1 MHVVARQDPT
11 DRGLGGR
18 SSTLTLRALPTSGPG
33 ALALATALTLLLP
46 TRARAAQPVEDAL
59 EDASAPEED
68 ASAEAESE
76 PTPPPAPAPA
86 PRPESTPPP
95 ASEPSAT
102 GEAPAQPE
110 SAQAAEQDL
119 EDEGEDRDDAAAR
132 EDKPAASDG
141 ATRPQAYA
149 DGFHFGSYGR
159 VVVGGD
165 ATGRAPRDADIVARG
180 SRMDESTYT
189 ELELRREDYWEKT
202 GAYTRIVA
210 TVAFAHP
217 IFHYNADFDAKL
229 AIRNLYLEERDLGVK
244 GLGIWAGSRMYRGD
258 DIYALDFWPLDNL
271 NTIGG
276 GLSYDFKSK
285 TSLRLHAGLNQPTNP
300 FYRQFILRSPVHN
313 QLGETEVALLDR
325 QKLVSSARVSQMIGV
340 GESGGV
346 KLVGYGELHWTPSGQ
361 RELSD
366 QIYEDVPSD
375 MGFVAGGEVS
385 LFTGKRSGHLNLYG
399 RYAGGLAAYGEW
411 GAPSQLALD
420 RTASGAHEWIVAL
433 GGNYEAGPFGL
444 LAGAYLRSFRNA
456 SPALD
461 FDDVNEGIFL
471 LRPQLW
477 LTKKRW
483 LGLAL
488 EGSYQA
494 QQRGVSVENED
505 GSYAP
510 LRGSLVR
517 VGLMPFISPAGEGS
531 YTRPH
536 IRLMY
541 LLTSRDAGARSL
553 YPDDDV
559 FARRKLDHFIGLSA
573 EWWFGSTSYFR
584 N

>member
-1 MHVVARQDPT
+1 MLA
-11 DRGLGGR
+11 
-18 SSTLTLRALPTSGPG
+18 SSLALP
-33 ALALATALTLLLP
+33 AVAF
-46 TRARAAQPVEDAL
+46 AAQPTETPA
-59 EDASAPEED
+59 APPPPSAVT
-68 ASAEAESE
+68 AEPATELE
-76 PTPPPAPAPA
+76 PTPGAAETNPAAAPAEPAAPAPA
-86 PRPESTPPP
+86 PTPAAETTADSSP
-95 ASEPSAT
+95 AASAETGENVQAEASDEADEPDDADEDEPPSAPT
-102 GEAPAQPE
+102 SVE
-110 SAQAAEQDL
+110 
-119 EDEGEDRDDAAAR
+119 
-132 EDKPAASDG
+132 SDG
-141 ATRPQAYA
+141 ATEAPDYA

-159 VVVGGD
+159 VVIGGD

-180 SRMDESTYT
+180 SRWDESTYA
-189 ELELRREDYWEKT
+189 ELELRREDYWEGT
-202 GAYTRIVA
+202 GAYTRIVS
-210 TVAFAHP
+210 TVAFGHP
-217 IFHYNADFDAKL
+217 IFHYNSDFDIKL
-229 AIRNLYLEERDLGVK
+229 AVRNLYLEERDLGIK

-258 DIYALDFWPLDNL
+258 DVYVLDFWPLDNL

-285 TSLRLHAGLNQPTNP
+285 TSLRLHAGINQPNNP
-300 FYRQFILRSPVHN
+300 FYRQTILRSPVHN

-325 QKLVSSARVSQMIGV
+325 QKLISSARVSQIIDIG
-340 GESGGV
+340 ETGGA
-346 KLVGYGELHWTPSGQ
+346 KLVGYGELHWTPEGQ
-361 RELSD
+361 QEITD

-385 LFTGKRSGHLNLYG
+385 LFSGKRSGHINLYG

-411 GAPSQLALD
+411 GAPTQLALD
-420 RTASGAHEWIVAL
+420 RSTAGAHEWLFAV
-433 GGNYEAGPFGL
+433 GGNFEAGPFGL
-444 LAGAYLRSFRNA
+444 LGGGYFRNFRNA

-461 FDDVNEGIFL
+461 FDDVTEGIFL

-494 QQRGVSVENED
+494 QQRGVAVENDD
-505 GSYAP
+505 GTYSP

-517 VGLMPFISPAGEGS
+517 VGLMPFISPGGAGS
-531 YTRPH
+531 YSRPH

-541 LLTSRDAGARSL
+541 MLTSRDAGARSL
-553 YPDDDV
+553 YTADDV
-559 FARRKLDHFIGLSA
+559 FARRSVDHFIGLGA